1 MLIPCTGGPTRPV
14 LCSSVCMS
22 VAQAV
27 DLIVPDVDALYGWSY
42 SSGAMLVRLH
52 ECGTGSG
59 LSQAVALQYRAPHA
73 RPIDNINAWF

>member
-1 MLIPCTGGPTRPV
+1 
-14 LCSSVCMS
+14 MS
-22 VAQAV
+22 VAQALV
-27 DLIVPDVDALYGWSY
+27 ILVPDVDALYGWSH